1 MNTNNTLTY
10 FTSIAAIFS
19 ICEIHAQLV
28 NQGALKVNDATIV
41 SVYFDYKNT
50 AEGNFVNDGEV
61 HIFENWDNDGI
72 ISYSNAG
79 DGKTYFT
86 GTTEQIIE
94 GLKQSDFQNII
105 FDNTAAAVPFHLA
118 STISVGKLANLK
130 NGIVNA
136 EDYDGLVIFKEGA
149 FHTNVS
155 SKSFIDG
162 KTENNIDEPFEFPV
176 GDALHYRP
184 AFYSSNSSERT
195 VYTTEYLYKNATIL
209 YPPTSKE
216 ESIISIDNAEYW
228 EIIQDQ
234 GTEKIVLS
242 LTLSTS
248 TTPAIFFEE
257 DPETDLAIVRWD
269 AGASKWVNDGGVAND
284 AISGEEYSKLV
295 TSQVGGYG
303 IFTIGLVKKANPDN
317 ELIIYNAISPNGDNF
332 NDSFRIKGIDKYPDN
347 SVEIYNRWGV
357 KVYEAKS
364 YNESTVMFSGY
375 SDGRTTIRKDEKL
388 PAGTYFY
395 ILNYNSGAGYVKK
408 SGYIYIDNQ

>member
-1 MNTNNTLTY
+1 MNNNTLSY
-10 FTSIAAIFS
+10 ITSIAMIFS
-19 ICEIHAQLV
+19 ICKGHAQLI
-28 NQGALKVNDATIV
+28 NQGALKVNEATLV

-50 AEGNFVNDGEV
+50 ADGNFVNDGEV
-61 HIFENWDNDGI
+61 HIFENWANDGI
-72 ISYSNAG
+72 VSYSNTA
-79 DGKTYFT
+79 DGKTFFT

-105 FDNTAAAVPFHLA
+105 FDNTAAAMPFHLV
-118 STISVGKLANLK
+118 STISVGKLADLK

-149 FHTNVS
+149 FHTNAG

-184 AFYSSNSSERT
+184 AFYSSNSFEQT
-195 VYTTEYLYKNATIL
+195 VYTSEYLYKNATLL

-216 ESIISIDNAEYW
+216 ESIISINDAEYW
-228 EIIQDQ
+228 EITQDQ

-248 TTPAIFFEE
+248 TTPPVFFEE
-257 DPETDLAIVRWD
+257 NPATDLAIVRWD
-269 AGASKWVNDGGVAND
+269 ATASKWVNDGGAATD

-303 IFTIGLVKKANPDN
+303 IFTIGIVKKASPDN

-347 SVEIYNRWGV
+347 TVEIYNRWGV

-364 YNESTVMFSGY
+364 YNESTVMFNGY
-375 SDGRTTIRKDEKL
+375 SDGRTTISRDEKL

-395 ILNYNSGAGYVKK
+395 ILNYNNGAGYVKK
-408 SGYIYIDNQ
+408 IGYLYVDNQ